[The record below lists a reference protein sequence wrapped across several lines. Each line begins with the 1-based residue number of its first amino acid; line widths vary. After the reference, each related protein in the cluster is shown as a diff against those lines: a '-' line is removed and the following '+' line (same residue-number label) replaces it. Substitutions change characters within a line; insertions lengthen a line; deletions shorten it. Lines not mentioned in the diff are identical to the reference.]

1 MSLSIKTS
9 YVLYPSATPYA
20 VLTLRCIVT
29 VIILVPIILYK
40 QYKQRDK
47 HNLILSWMQH
57 SYLMWFC
64 AIGHILVVSVLVQI
78 SLSKFPIAVVSIFLN
93 TGPILTVLLGGLLV
107 RSEQVTLGTV
117 LKAIA
122 AESFESYR

>member
-1 MSLSIKTS
+1 
-9 YVLYPSATPYA
+9 
-20 VLTLRCIVT
+20 
-29 VIILVPIILYK
+29 
-40 QYKQRDK
+40 
-47 HNLILSWMQH
+47 
-57 SYLMWFC
+57 MWFC

-122 AESFESYR
+122 AFAGVLLITLGAPKAETADEIASSGSVKEAP